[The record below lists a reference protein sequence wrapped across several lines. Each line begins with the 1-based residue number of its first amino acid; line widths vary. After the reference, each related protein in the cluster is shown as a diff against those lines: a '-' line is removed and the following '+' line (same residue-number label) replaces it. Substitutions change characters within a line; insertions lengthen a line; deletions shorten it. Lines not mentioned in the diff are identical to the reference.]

1 MTEERSIK
9 RCAVYTRKSTEEG
22 LEMDFNSLQAQR
34 ESCEAFIKSQRGEG
48 WTLISNAYDDGGIS
62 GGTMQRPALQRLLA
76 DIESKAVD
84 VVVVYKVDRLT
95 RSLHDFSKMVEV
107 FDRQGVS
114 FVAVTQQFNTT
125 SSMGRLTLNV
135 LLSFAQFEREV
146 TGERIRDKVAASK
159 KKGIWMG
166 GGLPRGYR
174 VEDRKLIVVPE
185 DAEVVRTIFS
195 DYLECSSVRELAI
208 SLKQK
213 GIASRP
219 HGKPSNDPMSRGAL
233 HTILR
238 NPIYIGVIP
247 HKKERYQGQHTAII
261 DKEIWKAAQ
270 EKLETS
276 KTCRGKPH
284 RKTEESPLMGKIF
297 DESNRMLTP
306 IHSSKRGRRYRYYV
320 THEDHRDQDQTN
332 QSSKQ
337 PWRLPA
343 LEIERRVDDIIQA
356 AINDQAAVGNAA
368 INSGM
373 DTHGVRDLRNQ
384 IELAG
389 MRDRLKWV
397 ERVQLKTNRIE
408 ISINLPTT
416 GLLKIERAADM
427 SLKRRGIERRI
438 ILEGMTTA
446 RAQMADPQIFKALS
460 LGLRFWDQ
468 MLSENPMTS
477 LEFSKTEEV
486 DNSNVGRALPL
497 AFLAPHIVA
506 DLLAGKQLADVTAKK
521 MLRIEELPL
530 NWRDQSMIFCR

>member
-1 MTEERSIK
+1 MTDERVIK

-22 LEMDFNSLQAQR
+22 LDMDFNSLQAQR

-48 WTLISNAYDDGGIS
+48 WTLITTAYDDGGIS

-76 DIESKAVD
+76 DIEAKAVD
-84 VVVVYKVDRLT
+84 VIVVYKVDRLT

-185 DAEVVRTIFS
+185 DAEIVRTIFN
-195 DYLECSSVRELAI
+195 DYLQCSSVRELAI
-208 SLKQK
+208 ALKQK
-213 GIASRP
+213 GITSRP
-219 HGKPSNDPMSRGAL
+219 KGKPSNDPMSRGAL

-247 HKKERYQGQHTAII
+247 HKAERYQGLHEAII
-261 DKEIWKAAQ
+261 DKAIWDTTQ
-270 EKLETS
+270 EKLQAS
-276 KTCRGKPH
+276 RKCRGKPR
-284 RKTEESPLMGKIF
+284 RKTEDSPLMGKIF

-306 IHSSKRGRRYRYYV
+306 IHSKKNGRRYRYYV
-320 THEDHRDQDQTN
+320 THEDDRDQDQSN
-332 QSSKQ
+332 QRSVQ
-337 PWRLPA
+337 PWRLPS
-343 LEIERRVDDIIQA
+343 LEIERRVDEIVLSVIS
-356 AINDQAAVGNAA
+356 DQAVVGNAA
-368 INSGM
+368 IKSGL
-373 DTHGVRDLRNQ
+373 DTHAVRDLRTQ

-389 MRDRLKWV
+389 MKERLHWV
-397 ERVQLKTNRIE
+397 DRVQLQANRIE
-408 ISINLPTT
+408 VSINLPTKEPLNV
-416 GLLKIERAADM
+416 GKVVEM
-427 SLKRRGIERRI
+427 SLKRRGVERRMVMEGVMSEKTGSDPK
-438 ILEGMTTA
+438 ILKT
-446 RAQMADPQIFKALS
+446 LS
-460 LGLRFWDQ
+460 LALRFWSQ
-468 MLSENPMTS
+468 ILSEKPMTAA
-477 LEFSKTEEV
+477 EFSKTEEV

-497 AFLAPHIVA
+497 AFLAPSVVA
-506 DLLAGKQLADVTAKK
+506 DLLEGTLGANATAKNL
-521 MLRIEELPL
+521 LRLDNLPL
-530 NWRDQSMIFCR
+530 NWVRQREILEL

>member
-1 MTEERSIK
+1 MTDERSVK
-9 RCAVYTRKSTEEG
+9 RCAVYTRKSTDEG
-22 LEMDFNSLQAQR
+22 LDMDFNSLQAQR

-48 WTLISNAYDDGGIS
+48 WTLIPTAYDDGGIS

-166 GGLPRGYR
+166 GGLPRGYK

-185 DAEVVRTIFS
+185 DAEVVRTIFN
-195 DYLECSSVRELAI
+195 DYLQCSSVRELAI
-208 SLKQK
+208 TLQKK
-213 GIASRP
+213 GITSRP
-219 HGKPSNDPMSRGAL
+219 HGKPSNDPISRGAL

-238 NPIYIGVIP
+238 NPIYINVIP
-247 HKKERYQGQHTAII
+247 HKKERYQGQHDAII
-261 DKEIWKAAQ
+261 DKAIWKAAQ
-270 EKLETS
+270 EKLEIS
-276 KTCRGKPH
+276 RKCRGKPR
-284 RKTEESPLMGKIF
+284 RKTEDSPLMGKIF

-306 IHSSKRGRRYRYYV
+306 IHSSKKGRRYRYYV
-320 THEDHRDQDQTN
+320 THEDDRDSDQSN
-332 QSSKQ
+332 NRSMQ

-343 LEIERRVDDIIQA
+343 LEIERRVDEIVLSAISDQA
-356 AINDQAAVGNAA
+356 AIGAAA
-368 INSGM
+368 IQSGL
-373 DTHGVRDLRNQ
+373 DAHGIRDLRNQ

-389 MRDRLKWV
+389 MRDRLQWV
-397 ERVQLKTNRIE
+397 ACVRLNASRIE
-408 ISINLPTT
+408 VSINLPTKAP
-416 GLLKIERAADM
+416 LKIEKAVEM
-427 SLKRRGIERRI
+427 SMKRRGVERRI
-438 ILEGMTTA
+438 VMEGSTIA
-446 RAQMADPQIFKALS
+446 RAQADPQIFKSLS

-468 MLSENPMTS
+468 MFSEKPMTAA
-477 LEFSKTEEV
+477 EFSKAEGV

-497 AFLAPHIVA
+497 AFLSPDIVA
-506 DLLAGKQLADVTAKK
+506 NLLAGRQTADTTAKK
-521 MLRIEELPL
+521 ILRIENLPL
-530 NWRDQSMIFCR
+530 NWRGQRLEFQM

>member
-1 MTEERSIK
+1 MTDERSIK

-22 LEMDFNSLQAQR
+22 LEMDFNSLHAQR

-48 WTLISNAYDDGGIS
+48 WMLISNAYDDGGIS

-166 GGLPRGYR
+166 GGLPRGYK

-185 DAEVVRTIFS
+185 DAEVVRTIFN
-195 DYLECSSVRELAI
+195 DYLHCSSVRELAI
-208 SLKQK
+208 TLHQK
-213 GIASRP
+213 GITSRP
-219 HGKPSNDPMSRGAL
+219 HGKPSNDPVSRGAL

-247 HKKERYQGQHTAII
+247 HKKERYRGQHEAII

-270 EKLETS
+270 EKLEAS
-276 KTCRGKPH
+276 KTCKGKPH
-284 RKTEESPLMGKIF
+284 RRTEESPLMGKIF

-306 IHSSKRGRRYRYYV
+306 IHSNKKGRRYRYYV
-320 THEDHRDQDQTN
+320 THEDHRDQDQSN

-343 LEIERRVDDIIQA
+343 LEIERRVDDIIQT

-408 ISINLPTT
+408 ISINLPAT
-416 GLLKIERAADM
+416 GPLKIERAADM

-438 ILEGMTTA
+438 ILEGMATT
-446 RAQMADPQIFKALS
+446 RAPTADPQIFKALS

-477 LEFSKTEEV
+477 IEFSKAEEV

-497 AFLAPHIVA
+497 AFLAPDIVT
-506 DLLAGKQLADVTAKK
+506 DLLAGKKSADTTAKK
-521 MLRIEELPL
+521 ILRIEDLPL
-530 NWRDQSMIFCR
+530 NWRDQLSIFGL